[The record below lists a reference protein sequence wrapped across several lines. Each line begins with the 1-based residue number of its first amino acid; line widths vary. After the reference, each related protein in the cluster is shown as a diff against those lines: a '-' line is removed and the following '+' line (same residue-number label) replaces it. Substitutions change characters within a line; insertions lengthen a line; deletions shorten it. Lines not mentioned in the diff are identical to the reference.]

1 MWFSFQVYPVLL
13 AKQLGLIF
21 LQVRAFFKFAP
32 PCLMYLPASRPP
44 LWLLLHRPLGKECSV
59 PPNSGTS
66 SITSVGPASQGNGQC
81 PVVPH
86 HLSSLPAAV
95 LWGKLC
101 ATRSSKHS
109 NKIQIH
115 HICSTPLKQPSCN
128 SIRKAI
134 KFGGLFFFSFVELSF
149 LLLCGLLPLDVS
161 TYFLLLSIL
170 QTRQIAIARVTFIVW
185 TLRLSSLSLLCGD

>member
-1 MWFSFQVYPVLL
+1 MWFSFQVYPILL

-21 LQVRAFFKFAP
+21 LQVREVFKFAP
-32 PCLMYLPASRPP
+32 PCLMYLPASCPL
-44 LWLLLHRPLGKECSV
+44 LWLLLHRPLGKECSI

-86 HLSSLPAAV
+86 HLSSPPAAV

-101 ATRSSKHS
+101 ATRSPKHS

-134 KFGGLFFFSFVELSF
+134 KFGGLFFFF
-149 LLLCGLLPLDVS
+149 LRRAQL
-161 TYFLLLSIL
+161 
-170 QTRQIAIARVTFIVW
+170 FI
-185 TLRLSSLSLLCGD
+185 TLGFITSRC